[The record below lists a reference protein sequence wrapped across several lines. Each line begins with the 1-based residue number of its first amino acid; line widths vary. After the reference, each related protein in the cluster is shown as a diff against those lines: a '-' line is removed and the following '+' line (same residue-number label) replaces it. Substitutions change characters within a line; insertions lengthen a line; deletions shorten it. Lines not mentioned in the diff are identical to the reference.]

1 MNAGIKNLG
10 LQGVMGTQ
18 EIVDTLAVTTLTGR
32 LVSIE
37 RGISDRTTVT
47 FEGEDKKRFYIGGL
61 SDEQAKR
68 FAKYFHESLTITA
81 AP

>member
-1 MNAGIKNLG
+1 M
-10 LQGVMGTQ
+10 
-18 EIVDTLAVTTLTGR
+18 
-32 LVSIE
+32 
-37 RGISDRTTVT
+37 SDRTTVT

-61 SDEQAKR
+61 TDEQAKR